1 MDLMTI
7 IGWVLGVVLIVFG
20 IVFNQDRS
28 TGAITINF
36 DKMPGFFDIAS
47 VFIVIGGTIA
57 ALMVAFP
64 LSFFTQVPKHLK
76 IVLFPAKYNP
86 VDYIN
91 QLVDFAKEARIN
103 GLLALESKL
112 EEVKDDFM
120 KSSLLMVVDA
130 VDADKVKAFLEEKMN
145 YMDDRHGQAITFYE
159 KGANFAPAF
168 GMIGTLIGLINLLAD
183 MSDPSA
189 LGGAMAVALITTFY
203 GTVLSNLIFNP
214 IATKLKMRHD
224 EEMLCKMI
232 VCEGVQAIQSGDNPK
247 FIHEKLLQLLPNSIA
262 SKQSVDGEGGESSG
276 GGKKKGKK

>member
-1 MDLMTI
+1 MTI
-7 IGWVLGVVLIVFG
+7 VGWLASVVLIVFG
-20 IVFNQDRS
+20 IIFQQDRV
-28 TGAITINF
+28 TGVISIDFN
-36 DKMPGFFDIAS
+36 KLPGFFDIAS
-47 VFIVIGGTIA
+47 VIIVIGGCIA
-57 ALMVAFP
+57 ALMVSFP
-64 LSFFTQVPKHLK
+64 LKSFAKIPKHLK
-76 IVLFPAKYNP
+76 IVMFPTKYNP

-130 VDADKVKAFLEEKMN
+130 VDADKVKSFLEEKMN
-145 YMDDRHGQAITFYE
+145 YLEDRHGQAFTFYE

-183 MSDPSA
+183 MEDPSA

-203 GTVLSNLIFNP
+203 GTILSNVLFNP
-214 IATKLKMRHD
+214 IATKLRVRHE

-232 VCEGVQAIQSGDNPK
+232 VCEGVQAIQAGDNPK
-247 FIHEKLLQLLPNSIA
+247 FIHEKLLQLLPNALA
-262 SKQSVDGEGGESSG
+262 SKQFVEGDGGESPSSG
-276 GGKKKGKK
+276 KRKKGK